1 MGQAFKGA
9 YTALVTPFKDG
20 ALDLAAL
27 DDVVEMQIREG
38 IHGLVPCGTTGEAS
52 ALSPEEHVA
61 VVARVVKTV
70 KGRVP
75 VVAGVGSPATHKSVE
90 LAKACAKVGA
100 DALLAVTPY
109 YVRPN
114 AVGLYQHFTAVA
126 DATQLPVIL
135 YNVPGRTGV
144 DLPADVTLR
153 LATHERIRGL
163 KDASAN
169 LQRMHEMLVKLPADF
184 SVMSGEDGIIL
195 PTLALGGTGVISV
208 ITHVCGRAVAD
219 MCNAFHAG
227 KLAEAQKHAAV
238 TLPFARLMFVDTSP
252 QPVKT
257 ALAAMGLIRE
267 EWRLPLGPMPAD
279 KRDSLLKDLKA
290 LGVELKRG
298 A

>member
-52 ALSPEEHVA
+52 ALSAEEHVA

-114 AVGLYQHFTAVA
+114 AVGLYQHFTSVA